1 MLRSISISVRMIIL
15 FVASLL
21 LLGALVFSLF
31 LVTRATADMSS
42 NSVGNIFFEGQKQRI
57 KDLSFTMASSL
68 GELLKDTKNVEERNA
83 IVQAAIRKA
92 RYEQDGSGY
101 YFVYDGGVVVAH
113 VFPDLIGK
121 DLGGS
126 KDRNGVQFNAELAK
140 KAAAGGGF
148 VTFEFDKPGSAGEKQ
163 SKIAYGSQVP
173 GTTLWVGAGVYFD
186 NVEQVKQQM
195 NTALTEE
202 VEDYLRPILIF
213 MLACILLVYIPLMIL
228 ITRSIIR
235 PVREASV
242 IAERISEGDLTVN
255 IDVQGR
261 DEVATLQRCMVNM
274 VSNIKTALELS
285 EQKTQEAEQ
294 SRHTALEA
302 ARNAEHVSE
311 EAKSAHKN
319 GMLAAAQ
326 QLEGVVNTIST
337 VSGSLSASIE
347 QSRGGAMAQAE
358 RTSEAASAVD
368 GLNSAVLEVA
378 RNAESAADI
387 SSQARSR
394 ADEGARVVDQAE
406 KAISNVQSNSV
417 TLKADMTTLA
427 EHARNISQI
436 MGVISDIA
444 DQTNLLALN
453 AAIEAARAGEAGRG
467 FAVVADEVRK
477 LAEKTMVSTSDVG
490 NAIKAIQQSVDSSMQ
505 QVDLTVSNVENA
517 TALSL
522 KSGEALKEIVYLV
535 GNTVVQVRDI
545 ADASKQQSTIT
556 GAITQTVNHVS
567 DIAAETASVME
578 DSAQAVSTLSAQAQ
592 VLSDLVQNFKNA

>member
-1 MLRSISISVRMIIL
+1 MFRSISISARMIIL

-57 KDLSFTMASSL
+57 KDLSSTMANSI
-68 GELLKDTKNVEERNA
+68 GELLKDTKTVEERNA

-113 VFPDLIGK
+113 VFPDLVGK

-126 KDRNGVQFNAELAK
+126 KDRNGVLFNAELAK
-140 KAAAGGGF
+140 RAAEGGGF
-148 VTFEFDKPGSAGEKQ
+148 VTFEFDKPGSANEKQ

-186 NVEQVKQQM
+186 NVEQVRQQM
-195 NTALTEE
+195 NTELTQK
-202 VEDYLRPILIF
+202 VNDYLRPILIC
-213 MLACILLVYIPLMIL
+213 MLVCIILVYIPLMIL

-235 PVREASV
+235 PVREVSAV
-242 IAERISEGDLTVN
+242 AERISEGDLAVH

-261 DEVATLQRCMVNM
+261 DEVATLQRCMTNM
-274 VSNIKTALELS
+274 VSNIKTALDVS
-285 EQKTQEAEQ
+285 EQKTKEAEQ
-294 SRHTALEA
+294 SQHTAMEA
-302 ARNAEHVSE
+302 ARNAEQSSE

-319 GMLAAAQ
+319 GMLAAAR
-326 QLEGVVNTIST
+326 QLEEVVSTIFS
-337 VSGSLSASIE
+337 VSGNLSASIE
-347 QSRGGAMAQAE
+347 ESRGGALAQAE
-358 RTSEAASAVD
+358 RTAEAASAVD
-368 GLNSAVLEVA
+368 GLNTAVLEVA
-378 RNAESAADI
+378 RNAESAADT
-387 SSQARSR
+387 SSHARSR
-394 ADEGARVVDQAE
+394 ADDGARVVDQAE

-477 LAEKTMVSTSDVG
+477 LAEKTMISTSDVG
-490 NAIKAIQQSVDSSMQ
+490 NAIKSIQQSVDSSMR
-505 QVDLTVSNVENA
+505 QVDLTVSNVESA
-517 TALSL
+517 TQLSL
-522 KSGEALKEIVYLV
+522 QSGEALKEIVQLV
-535 GNTVVQVRDI
+535 GNTVEQVRGI
-545 ADASKQQSTIT
+545 ADASKQQSAVT
-556 GAITQTVNHVS
+556 GAISQTVSHVS

-578 DSAQAVSTLSAQAQ
+578 DSAKAVSTLSAQAQ
-592 VLSDLVQNFKNA
+592 VLSDLVRNLKNS